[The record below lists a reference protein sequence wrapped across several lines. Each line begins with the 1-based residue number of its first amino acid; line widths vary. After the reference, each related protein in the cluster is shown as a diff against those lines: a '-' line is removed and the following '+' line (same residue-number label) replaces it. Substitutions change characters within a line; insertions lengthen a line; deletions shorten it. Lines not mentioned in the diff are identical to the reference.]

1 MTASFEIYTDILVLG
16 SEPAGFAAAYTT
28 AKIGVEVILVEQIE
42 DIGEISTSGLWAI
55 EQENILTDCITPGI
69 IEFIKAKFAD

>member
-42 DIGEISTSGLWAI
+42 DIGEISTSGL
-55 EQENILTDCITPGI
+55 
-69 IEFIKAKFAD
+69 